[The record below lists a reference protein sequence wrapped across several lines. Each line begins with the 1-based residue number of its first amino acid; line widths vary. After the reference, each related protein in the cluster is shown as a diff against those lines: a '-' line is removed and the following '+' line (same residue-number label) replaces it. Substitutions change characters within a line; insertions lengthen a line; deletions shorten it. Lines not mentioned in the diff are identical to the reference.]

1 MDSTQKAHSPV
12 YCQQRR
18 LFGEPIL
25 VYYDKGYHPVCAYC
39 HMRTFGFVYNGNK
52 DGVNVSICWPC
63 TQKK

>member
-1 MDSTQKAHSPV
+1 MNSDSTPPSTMTWV
-12 YCQQRR
+12 
-18 LFGEPIL
+18 FGEPIL
-25 VYYDKGYHPVCAYC
+25 VYYDKNHHTICAYC